1 MIMQS
6 LPKNYIHL
14 TSSDYNWLHRKLY
27 AHDLHMLVYLL
38 QFVQSVRYKWMQQ
51 LFLVLPEHN
60 HARMWKGARRCQFQ
74 LAERFASPCG
84 ASRGEGSKIADV
96 KYKSYSLKD
105 VMMVWLKIK
114 HIKLALRDS
123 SQSIFIQVSKKLS
136 PGIVSWLELTGC
148 SKSGPRNES
157 FCTIHH
163 NSHWNGLGISASV
176 GFFWPAS
183 GHRVVTCGH
192 LPACHLGSAQL
203 LQ

>member
-1 MIMQS
+1 
-6 LPKNYIHL
+6 
-14 TSSDYNWLHRKLY
+14 
-27 AHDLHMLVYLL
+27 
-38 QFVQSVRYKWMQQ
+38 MQQ
-51 LFLVLPEHN
+51 LFLVLPEHK

-136 PGIVSWLELTGC
+136 PGIVS
-148 SKSGPRNES
+148 
-157 FCTIHH
+157 
-163 NSHWNGLGISASV
+163 
-176 GFFWPAS
+176 
-183 GHRVVTCGH
+183 
-192 LPACHLGSAQL
+192 
-203 LQ
+203 